1 LRGIKEKTLATLVAV
16 TESKRASQ
24 ECGCCRERV
33 REHTKIPQPTE
44 KRGRRRRRRGESVQ
58 ISEF

>member
-16 TESKRASQ
+16 CERESKKASQ
-24 ECGCCRERV
+24 ERGCCSERV
-33 REHTKIPQPTE
+33 REHTRTPQPSE
-44 KRGRRRRRRGESVQ
+44 KRRRRRRGESVQ

>member
-16 TESKRASQ
+16 TKSKRASQ
-24 ECGCCRERV
+24 ERGGCCERV
-33 REHTKIPQPTE
+33 REQTRTPQLCE
-44 KRGRRRRRRGESVQ
+44 KRGRRRRAESVQ

>member
-1 LRGIKEKTLATLVAV
+1 LRGIKEKTLATLVARCV

-24 ECGCCRERV
+24 ERGCCCERV
-33 REHTKIPQPTE
+33 REHTRTPQPSE
-44 KRGRRRRRRGESVQ
+44 KRGRRRRGEYVQ

>member
-1 LRGIKEKTLATLVAV
+1 LRGIKEKTLATLVAM

-24 ECGCCRERV
+24 ERGYCCERV
-33 REHTKIPQPTE
+33 REHTRTPQPSE
-44 KRGRRRRRRGESVQ
+44 KRGRRRRGESVQ

>member
-24 ECGCCRERV
+24 EHGCCCERV
-33 REHTKIPQPTE
+33 REHTRTPQPSE
-44 KRGRRRRRRGESVQ
+44 KRGRRRRRGKSVQ

>member
-16 TESKRASQ
+16 LTKSKRASQ
-24 ECGCCRERV
+24 ERGCCCERV
-33 REHTKIPQPTE
+33 REHTRTPQPSE
-44 KRGRRRRRRGESVQ
+44 KRGRRRRGESVQ

>member
-16 TESKRASQ
+16 RDRQARASQ
-24 ECGCCRERV
+24 ERGCCCERV
-33 REHTKIPQPTE
+33 REHTKRPQPSE
-44 KRGRRRRRRGESVQ
+44 KRGRRRRGESVQ

>member
-16 TESKRASQ
+16 IESKRASQ
-24 ECGCCRERV
+24 ERGCCCERV
-33 REHTKIPQPTE
+33 REHTRTPQPSE
-44 KRGRRRRRRGESVQ
+44 KRGRRRRGESVQ